1 MANCEC
7 HNQVGYIPLNP
18 IKPPFSYGFPMTGSC
33 SHFAFP
39 TTPWPHSSPLL
50 VAPSFVVSS
59 PAPSR
64 CQRPPATATPGLRPG
79 GWPCGSA
86 SAQGGRD
93 RMGVW
98 VVVFVYI
105 MININI
111 YIIYL
116 YIYEYYVC
124 RCRSR
129 CMYLCLYSVCTS
141 IYIKNMYAYVY
152 IYIWL

>member
-111 YIIYL
+111 YIIF
-116 YIYEYYVC
+116 I
-124 RCRSR
+124 
-129 CMYLCLYSVCTS
+129 
-141 IYIKNMYAYVY
+141 Y
-152 IYIWL
+152 IYI